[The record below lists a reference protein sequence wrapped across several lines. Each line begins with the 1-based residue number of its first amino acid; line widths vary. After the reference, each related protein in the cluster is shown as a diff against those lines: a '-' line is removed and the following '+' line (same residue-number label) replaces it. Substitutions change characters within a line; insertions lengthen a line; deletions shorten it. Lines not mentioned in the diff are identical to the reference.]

1 MSKLFKNN
9 GKKFNKIKAMK
20 KTIKG
25 QAKEIER
32 LQSEK
37 RVMRQ
42 KMDLV
47 INNMQNI

>member
-20 KTIKG
+20 KTIKV
-25 QAKEIER
+25 QVKEIER

-42 KMDLV
+42 DLDR
-47 INNMQNI
+47 IKNDLHNL